1 MRKAIALAGIL
12 TFTAMP
18 KVAISD
24 HLAPK
29 ISELKPS
36 GNLAHTKWMFPVF
49 EGAKLNNSDLSGAV
63 FIGARMRGADVSG
76 ANISGA

>member
-29 ISELKPS
+29 IK
-36 GNLAHTKWMFPVF
+36 AAIQTKTPLPIP
-49 EGAKLNNSDLSGAV
+49 KY
-63 FIGARMRGADVSG
+63 
-76 ANISGA
+76 

>member
-36 GNLAHTKWMFPVF
+36 GNLAHTKWMFPVL
-49 EGAKLNNSDLSGAV
+49 EGAKLNNSDLS
-63 FIGARMRGADVSG
+63 
-76 ANISGA
+76 